1 MLCSCVYV
9 LFMYLRLFNE
19 LSLANSVH
27 NKMTVNNEVER
38 TLNAVVEAY
47 FKILSS
53 LVSEKV
59 EEAIKTA
66 KTVRLRPDIS
76 TPDLPNTKC

>member
-1 MLCSCVYV
+1 
-9 LFMYLRLFNE
+9 
-19 LSLANSVH
+19 
-27 NKMTVNNEVER
+27 MTVNNEVER